1 MINRNKRDREM
12 ENDIDIDYKNEKID
26 NFFSKYLL
34 FSLLLGFLGCLCVLY
49 INKKICSLGG
59 DPDFGSILDR
69 GSLIVFSP
77 DKNLSF
83 NLEIKKDLATN
94 GVSFNRTKIISMTPT
109 ILSEY
114 NSSGQKND

>member
-1 MINRNKRDREM
+1 MINKNKRDREM
-12 ENDIDIDYKNEKID
+12 ENDIDLDYKNEKIH
-26 NFFSKYLL
+26 NFFSRYLL

-77 DKNLSF
+77 DKNLMF
-83 NLEIKKDLATN
+83 DLEIKKDLSSVGT
-94 GVSFNRTKIISMTPT
+94 SFNRTIIISKSPT
-109 ILSEY
+109 ILFDH
-114 NSSGQKND
+114 NSSGKKK